1 MCFAR
6 RQKVGA
12 LSSGEAEWYAA
23 CSGAVEAPH
32 HHACSDFSSF
42 RGGIVGRLPV
52 VLASGVAG
60 HGEAGQR
67 ELRWVGGSMRRLE
80 RLRHFVALQK
90 SPVCRM
96 KCTLCPRGD
105 VSRVCMSRT
114 DVPETSLLEHDHPQP
129 FVIQR
134 NIVRCSFALPGIAR
148 QPAAMVRIRLLFEL
162 SKIDRVNITVM
173 TARQIADPN
182 TDYDHMG
189 SAAWKLIFVNLSEG
203 ARIIRMIWLADLLC
217 TWKEMRAV
225 NRGFHRASHCIWWTC
240 CRYFAERKVRRAVAV
255 EKEVDDTVAQ

>member
-1 MCFAR
+1 
-6 RQKVGA
+6 
-12 LSSGEAEWYAA
+12 
-23 CSGAVEAPH
+23 
-32 HHACSDFSSF
+32 
-42 RGGIVGRLPV
+42 
-52 VLASGVAG
+52 
-60 HGEAGQR
+60 
-67 ELRWVGGSMRRLE
+67 
-80 RLRHFVALQK
+80 
-90 SPVCRM
+90 
-96 KCTLCPRGD
+96 
-105 VSRVCMSRT
+105 
-114 DVPETSLLEHDHPQP
+114 
-129 FVIQR
+129 
-134 NIVRCSFALPGIAR
+134 
-148 QPAAMVRIRLLFEL
+148 MVRIRLLFEL

-189 SAAWKLIFVNLSEG
+189 CAAWKLIFVNLSEG